1 MRETGIVLLLL
12 ICVVVLC
19 SCANVSPVLTCSPT
33 CPQLAEPPAWVMEQ
47 QDADFGVKMR
57 NFLFQKPDG
66 PTGS

>member
-19 SCANVSPVLTCSPT
+19 SCANVSPVPT

-57 NFLFQKPDG
+57 NFLFQKPDE